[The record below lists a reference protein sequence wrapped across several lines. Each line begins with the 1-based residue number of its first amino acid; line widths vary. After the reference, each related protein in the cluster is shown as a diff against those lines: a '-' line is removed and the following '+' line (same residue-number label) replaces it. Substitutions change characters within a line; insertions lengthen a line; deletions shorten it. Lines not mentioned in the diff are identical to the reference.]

1 MKKFFLMLF
10 FASLFFVS
18 VNADMHLRGTHKLC
32 KDEVE
37 LTLYQTGKMVYY
49 DGSNAYEG
57 SYKLEN
63 SYLYLLDKNGN
74 QIYACKYGMDQSKQ
88 KLLWVTISGVKLTR
102 C

>member
-18 VNADMHLRGTHKLC
+18 VNAIVLRGTHKLC

-37 LTLYQTGKMVYY
+37 ITLYQTGKMVYF
-49 DGSNAYEG
+49 DGTRTYTG
-57 SYKLEN
+57 SYTLEN
-63 SYLYLLDKNGN
+63 GYLYLLDENGD
-74 QIYACKYGMDQSKQ
+74 QIFACKYGLDQSKQ
-88 KLLWVTISGVKLTR
+88 KLLWITISGVKLTR